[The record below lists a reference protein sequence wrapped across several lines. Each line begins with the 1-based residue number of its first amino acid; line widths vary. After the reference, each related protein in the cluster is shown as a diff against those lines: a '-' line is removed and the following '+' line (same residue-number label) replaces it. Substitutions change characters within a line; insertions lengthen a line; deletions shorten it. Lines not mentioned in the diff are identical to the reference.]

1 MESAGLTS
9 SFELRRSGGARLV
22 LAPSARLFVTVV
34 SRRYRWAVIGRS
46 DVVEGERRRETVPFR
61 VLRADGTAIELS
73 YSSPR
78 SAADHDEAAL
88 LETLP
93 WFDHGEAL
101 HNWMLH
107 DTDFYDEVEAIWG
120 RRWGAEGIG
129 RLREV
134 LVSRPTDNEIRP
146 EYSQEWQYY
155 YSTASGTAD
164 LGRLRAQFDDYYQ
177 VLADNGVIVNFVEPP
192 VPAIGAY
199 GYLKN
204 LVTLA
209 GGGLVAHG
217 GAIIHRMGLGSW
229 QRGREVIWTKALAAL
244 GVPIYL
250 TVHGRGVGE
259 PGAGRWLDSKTFVFN
274 NSVVANE
281 EGLRQIEF
289 VLNGLGIDMI
299 TAYSPGWMRTT
310 GHGNVGTT
318 HADMFLMVPDQG
330 IAVLA
335 PQLVDY
341 AFVRE
346 LYRRDVRIIEV
357 PVEEYWDLAVNAV
370 TLEAGRVVM
379 NAGSPATLKELEAAG
394 VEVIQVD
401 FSESHKF
408 AIAGLHC
415 ATLELVRDQPGPL
428 LS

>member
-1 MESAGLTS
+1 VAIETTRSR
-9 SFELRRSGGARLV
+9 EL
-22 LAPSARLFVTVV
+22 
-34 SRRYRWAVIGRS
+34 
-46 DVVEGERRRETVPFR
+46 VPFR
-61 VLRADGTAIELS
+61 VVDADGHATELT
-73 YSSPR
+73 YSSPH
-78 SAADHDEAAL
+78 AADGHDEQAVL
-88 LETLP
+88 DRLP
-93 WFDHGEAL
+93 WFEPGQPL

-107 DTDFYDEVEAIWG
+107 ETDFYDEVEQVWG

-129 RLREV
+129 KLREV
-134 LVSRPTDNEIRP
+134 LVSRPTENETRP
-146 EYSQEWQYY
+146 EYAQEWQYY
-155 YSTASGTAD
+155 YSSAGGNAD
-164 LGRLRAQFDDYYQ
+164 LGRLQAQFDEYYQ
-177 VLADNGVIVNFVEPP
+177 VLRDHGVRVNYVEPP

-209 GGGLVAHG
+209 GGGLVVHG

-229 QRGREVIWTKALAAL
+229 QRGREVIWSKALTAL

-250 TVHGRGVGE
+250 TIHGRGIGE
-259 PGAGRWLDSKTFVFN
+259 PGAGRWLDSGTFVFN

-299 TAYSPGWMRTT
+299 TTYSPGWVGTT
-310 GHGNVGTT
+310 GHGNIGTT
-318 HADMFLMVPDQG
+318 HADMFLMVPDHG

-335 PQLVDY
+335 PHLVDY

-346 LYRRDVRIIEV
+346 LMRRDFKVIEV
-357 PVEEYWDLAVNAV
+357 PVQEYWDLAVNGV
-370 TLEAGRVVM
+370 TLEPGKVVM
-379 NAGSPATLKELEAAG
+379 NAGAPSTVAALERAG

-415 ATLELVRDQPGPL
+415 ATLELVRDQP
-428 LS
+428 

>member
-1 MESAGLTS
+1 VAVK
-9 SFELRRSGGARLV
+9 RSRGG
-22 LAPSARLFVTVV
+22 SARE
-34 SRRYRWAVIGRS
+34 A
-46 DVVEGERRRETVPFR
+46 VPFSVIDATGKR
-61 VLRADGTAIELS
+61 TELT

-78 SAADHDEAAL
+78 AAAEHDEVSV
-88 LETLP
+88 LEALP
-93 WFDHGEAL
+93 WFDSGQPL

-107 DTDFYDEVEAIWG
+107 DTDFYDEVEQIWG
-120 RRWGAEGIG
+120 QRWGAEGIG

-134 LVSRPTDNEIRP
+134 LVSRPTENETRS
-146 EYSQEWQYY
+146 EYAAEWQYY
-155 YSTASGTAD
+155 YSSAGGNAD
-164 LGRLRAQFDDYYQ
+164 LGRLQAQFDEYYQ
-177 VLADNGVIVNFVEPP
+177 VLRDNGVRVNYIEPP

-199 GYLKN
+199 GFLKN

-209 GGGLVAHG
+209 GGGLVVHG

-229 QRGREVIWTKALAAL
+229 QRGREVIWSKALTAL

-250 TVHGRGVGE
+250 TIHGRGIGE

-289 VLNGLGIDMI
+289 ILSGLGIDLV
-299 TAYSPGWMRTT
+299 TTHSPGWVDAT
-310 GHGNVGTT
+310 GHGNIGTT
-318 HADMFLMVPDQG
+318 HADMFVMVPNIG
-330 IAVLA
+330 VAVLA
-335 PQLVDY
+335 PHLVDY
-341 AFVRE
+341 GFVRY
-346 LYRRDVRIIEV
+346 LKGRDIKIIEV

-370 TLEAGRVVM
+370 TLAPGKVVM
-379 NAGSPATLKELEAAG
+379 NAGAPSTVAELEREG

>member
-1 MESAGLTS
+1 MIGGGSMMQEVRRMAVKS
-9 SFELRRSGGARLV
+9 SRAETARE
-22 LAPSARLFVTVV
+22 A
-34 SRRYRWAVIGRS
+34 
-46 DVVEGERRRETVPFR
+46 VPFR
-61 VLRADGTAIELS
+61 VIDHAGRATELT
-73 YSSPR
+73 YVSPR
-78 SAADHDEAAL
+78 AAAEHDEAGV
-88 LETLP
+88 LEQLP
-93 WFDHGEAL
+93 WFEAGQPL

-107 DTDFYDEVEAIWG
+107 DTDFYDEVEQIWG

-134 LVSRPTDNEIRP
+134 LVSRPTENETRP
-146 EYSQEWQYY
+146 EYAAEWQYY
-155 YSTASGTAD
+155 YSTAAGNAD
-164 LGRLRAQFDDYYQ
+164 LGRLQAQFDEYYQ
-177 VLADNGVIVNFVEPP
+177 VLRDNGVRVNYIEPP

-209 GGGLVAHG
+209 GGGLVVRG

-229 QRGREVIWTKALAAL
+229 QRGREAIWSNALTAL

-250 TVHGRGVGE
+250 TIHGRGIGE

-274 NSVVANE
+274 DSVVANE

-289 VLNGLGIDMI
+289 ILDGLGVELV
-299 TAYSPGWMRTT
+299 TTHSPGWVDST
-310 GHGNVGTT
+310 GHGNIGTT
-318 HADMFLMVPDQG
+318 HADMFMMVPDVG

-335 PQLVDY
+335 PHLVDY
-341 AFVRE
+341 GFVRY
-346 LYRRDVRIIEV
+346 LKRRDIKIIEV
-357 PVEEYWDLAVNAV
+357 PVDEYWDLAVNAV
-370 TLEAGRVVM
+370 TLAPGKVVM
-379 NAGSPATLKELEAAG
+379 NAGAPSTVRALEREG

-428 LS
+428 LD